1 MATVY
6 ITKELITRVQTR
18 INCMRKAERASDLP
32 NIDKNYSVDASMLY
46 NIGCWGAEHV
56 HLKDVIPKD
65 WMQVAPDADV
75 TVYGTL
81 EDRDLHVRTSIR
93 FNGMITA
100 FQRPSRD
107 YWNKSN
113 SELSIEQVHALPEDM
128 LGRRE
133 LLERWDDAVTEFA
146 INARWKK
153 VDYDITEF
161 LKKCKSLNEAVKL
174 FPNVT
179 MYIDREDMERLN
191 RKIERVSQRKAI
203 VDDVDTDGLTA
214 AAIAAKLAEA
224 S

>member
-6 ITKELITRVQTR
+6 ITKELITRVQQV
-18 INCMRKAERASDLP
+18 IDKMRRAERAADLP
-32 NIDKNYSVDASMLY
+32 NLDKNYSVNASQLY
-46 NIGCWGAEHV
+46 NIGCWGAQHV

-65 WMQVAPDADV
+65 WMQEVTDADV
-75 TVYGTL
+75 AVRGTL
-81 EDRDLHVRTSIR
+81 EDGSEIKTSIR
-93 FNGMITA
+93 FGGMTA
-100 FQRPSRD
+100 AYQRPSKD
-107 YWNKSN
+107 YWNKSS
-113 SELSIEQVHALPEDM
+113 SELTLVQLRALPEDM

-133 LLERWDDAVTEFA
+133 LLERWDEAVMEFA

-153 VDYDITEF
+153 VSNDITEF

-179 MYIDREDMERLN
+179 MYLHHEDIERLN
-191 RKIERVSQRKAI
+191 RKVERQSQRKAI
-203 VDDVDTDGLTA
+203 VESYDTEGLTA